1 MGNTISIEL
10 PVIIADS
17 DCDKDLIFEDMPE
30 IEEVPV
36 ETEDIEEEQII
47 FQIAPLMS
55 YDPVTNS
62 IIVEEQIDLALLG
75 NTYEA
80 IVKAYV
86 DGQ

>member
-1 MGNTISIEL
+1 MRHTKVEQLG
-10 PVIIADS
+10 
-17 DCDKDLIFEDMPE
+17 MPE
-30 IEEVPV
+30 IEEALF
-36 ETEDIEEEQII
+36 ETEDIAEEQII

-62 IIVEEQIDLALLG
+62 IIVEEQTDLALLG